1 VKLEW
6 IGKELVFAIHA
17 AQIAEHGGKDGLR
30 DLNALESALARPHN
44 LVAYSSVPPS
54 VFELAGAYASGIA
67 RNHPFIDG
75 KKRVAVVVS
84 ITFLELN
91 GVETRADEEQ
101 LAVMFELLAAGKL
114 KESELVTWLKTIVVS
129 SKKRPRKAR

>member
-1 VKLEW
+1 
-6 IGKELVFAIHA
+6 
-17 AQIAEHGGKDGLR
+17 
-30 DLNALESALARPHN
+30 
-44 LVAYSSVPPS
+44 
-54 VFELAGAYASGIA
+54 VFELAAAYASGIA

-114 KESELVTWLKTIVVS
+114 KESELVTCLKTIVVS